1 MFCACEALTSLD
13 VSHFNTEQVT
23 NMSYM
28 FWDCEKLTALDVSH
42 FDTEN
47 VTDMYGMFLDCG
59 ALTSLDVSN
68 FNTEKVTTMEK
79 MFMYCVALEE
89 IICKSDWSQSPSLTS
104 SEDMFKGCTKLK
116 ANKGTAF
123 DASHVDV
130 SYAHPDEDGNPG
142 YFSRYYVV
150 TLKAAHGKIGVQEN
164 VDLNKVI
171 PGTVLHLN
179 VLEADEG
186 YEFDKWENY
195 YPTTGLTVTSDTT
208 VTAVFK
214 AKMFTVRFLDWDEN
228 LLKREDVAY
237 GSSATPPADP
247 TREGYTFTGWD
258 TDEWQNVRRE
268 IKVYAT
274 YKKAEQ
280 GMDDVQSDKVQC
292 TKVIRDGQLYLM
304 YKGTMYK

>member
-1 MFCACEALTSLD
+1 MFEGCE
-13 VSHFNTEQVT
+13 
-23 NMSYM
+23 
-28 FWDCEKLTALDVSH
+28 
-42 FDTEN
+42 
-47 VTDMYGMFLDCG
+47 
-59 ALTSLDVSN
+59 
-68 FNTEKVTTMEK
+68 
-79 MFMYCVALEE
+79 ALEE
-89 IICKSDWSQSPSLTS
+89 IICRGDWSQSPSLTNS
-104 SEDMFKGCTKLK
+104 TAMFKGCTKLK

-123 DASHVDV
+123 DVSHVDV

-150 TLKAAHGKIGVQEN
+150 TLQAEHGKIGVQES

-195 YPTTGLTVTSDTT
+195 YPTAGLTVNSDTT
-208 VTAVFK
+208 VTAIFK
-214 AKMFTVRFLDWDEN
+214 AQIFTVRFIDWDEN
-228 LLKREDVAY
+228 LLKREDVQY

-268 IKVYAT
+268 LKVYAT
-274 YKKAEQ
+274 YKKEEQ
-280 GMDDVQSDKVQC
+280 GLESILNSDVRIQ
-292 TKVIRDGQLYLM
+292 KVIHNGQLFILRGDKM
-304 YKGTMYK
+304 FDVTGAEVR